1 MLTEVMAHFGL
12 VKELRQAGYYET
24 AAQKQMFQEIK
35 AAAQS
40 GSLVAL
46 TGVIGCGKTTTLR
59 RLFAVLA
66 KENKIRVS
74 KSLSVDKNRATLA
87 TLIAALFYDLSTDD
101 KEIKIPSLGE
111 KREREL
117 RDLIKKGKKPVAL
130 FVDEA
135 HDLHSSTLTGL
146 KRLIEVIEDG
156 GGSLSVIL
164 AGHPKLKNDLRRPTM
179 EEIGY
184 RATIFSLEGMAGSQ
198 GEYITWLIDA
208 CACEG
213 TKLSDVLTVEAIELL
228 SERLRTP
235 LQIEQHLMLAMEA
248 AYHVGEKPVTGPI
261 VESVLSKQIDE
272 LEPKLTRHG
281 YDVRSLAEQFNAKPA
296 EIKLLFRGQLDSA
309 RTKEL
314 TDQMLTA
321 GLPI

>member
-12 VKELRQAGYYET
+12 IKELRQAGYYET
-24 AAQKQMFQEIK
+24 AAQKQMFQELK
-35 AAAQS
+35 LAASS
-40 GSLVAL
+40 GQLIAL
-46 TGVIGCGKTTTLR
+46 TGVIGCGKTTILR

-87 TLIAALFYDLSTDD
+87 TLIAALFYDLAPDD
-101 KEIKIPSLGE
+101 KEIKIPAFGE

-146 KRLIEVIEDG
+146 KRLIEVISDG
-156 GGSLSVIL
+156 EGSLTVIL

-208 CACEG
+208 CVREG
-213 TKLSDVLTVEAIELL
+213 TKLSEVLTVEAIELL

-248 AYHVGEKPVTGPI
+248 AYHVGEKPVTGAI

-281 YDVRSLAEQFNAKPA
+281 YDVRGLAEQFNAKPT
-296 EIKLLFRGQLDSA
+296 EIKLFFRGQLDSA

-314 TDQMLTA
+314 TDQMLIA

>member
-1 MLTEVMAHFGL
+1 MAL

-24 AAQKQMFQEIK
+24 AVQKHLFQEIK
-35 AAAQS
+35 ATVQS
-40 GSLVAL
+40 GKLIAL
-46 TGVIGCGKTTTLR
+46 TGVVGCGKTTTLR
-59 RLFAVLA
+59 RLFEVLA

-87 TLIAALFYDLSTDD
+87 TLISALFYDLSTDD

-117 RDLIKKGKKPVAL
+117 RNLVKKGKKPVVL
-130 FVDEA
+130 FIDEA
-135 HDLHSSTLTGL
+135 HDLHFSTLTGL

-156 GGSLSVIL
+156 GGTLSVLL
-164 AGHPKLKNDLRRPTM
+164 AGHPKLKNDLHRPTM

-184 RATIFSLEGMAGSQ
+184 RATIFSLEGMVGSQ
-198 GEYITWLIDA
+198 REYITWLIDA

-248 AYHVGEKPVTGPI
+248 AYQVGEKPVTRAI
-261 VESVLSKQIDE
+261 VESVLSKQIDD

-281 YDVRSLAEQFNAKPA
+281 YDVRGIAEQFNAKPA
-296 EIKLLFRGQLDSA
+296 EIKLLFRGQLDAA

-314 TDQMLTA
+314 TEQMLSA

>member
-1 MLTEVMAHFGL
+1 MLTEVMAHFSL

-24 AAQKQMFQEIK
+24 AVQKQMFQEIK
-35 AAAQS
+35 AAASS
-40 GSLVAL
+40 GKLIAL

-59 RLFAVLA
+59 RLFEVLA

-87 TLIAALFYDLSTDD
+87 TLISALFYDLATDD
-101 KEIKIPSLGE
+101 KEVKIPSFGE

-117 RDLIKKGKKPVAL
+117 RNLVKKGKKPVVL

-135 HDLHSSTLTGL
+135 HDLHFSTLTGL

-156 GGSLSVIL
+156 GGTLSVLL
-164 AGHPKLKNDLRRPTM
+164 AGHPKLKNDLHRPTM

-198 GEYITWLIDA
+198 REYITWLIDT
-208 CACEG
+208 CVSEG

-248 AYHVGEKPVTGPI
+248 AYHVGEKPVTGTI

-281 YDVRSLAEQFNAKPA
+281 YDVRGLAEQFNAKPA

-309 RTKEL
+309 RTREL

>member
-1 MLTEVMAHFGL
+1 MRRLPKNRCFRNSRVA
-12 VKELRQAGYYET
+12 VS
-24 AAQKQMFQEIK
+24 
-35 AAAQS
+35 S
-40 GSLVAL
+40 GQLIAL
-46 TGVIGCGKTTTLR
+46 TGVIGCGKTTIIR

-87 TLIAALFYDLSTDD
+87 ALIAALFYDLAPDD
-101 KEIKIPSLGE
+101 KEIKIPAFGE

-146 KRLIEVIEDG
+146 KRLIEVISDG
-156 GGSLSVIL
+156 EGSLTVIL

-208 CACEG
+208 CVREG
-213 TKLSDVLTVEAIELL
+213 TKLSEVLTVEAIELL

-248 AYHVGEKPVTGPI
+248 AYHVGEKPVTGAI
-261 VESVLSKQIDE
+261 VESVLSKKIDE

-281 YDVRSLAEQFNAKPA
+281 YDVRGLAEQFNAKPT
-296 EIKLLFRGQLDSA
+296 EIKLFFRGQLDAA

-314 TDQMLTA
+314 TDQMLIA

>member
-24 AAQKQMFQEIK
+24 AVQKQMFLEIK
-35 AAAQS
+35 AAVSS
-40 GSLVAL
+40 GKLIAL
-46 TGVIGCGKTTTLR
+46 TGVVGCGKTTTLR
-59 RLFAVLA
+59 RLFEVLA
-66 KENKIRVS
+66 KESKIRVS

-87 TLIAALFYDLSTDD
+87 TLISALFYDLSTDD
-101 KEIKIPSLGE
+101 KEVKIPSFGE

-117 RDLIKKGKKPVAL
+117 RALVKKGKKPVVL

-135 HDLHSSTLTGL
+135 HDLHFSTLTGL

-156 GGSLSVIL
+156 GGTLSVLL
-164 AGHPKLKNDLRRPTM
+164 AGHPKLKNDLHRPTM

-184 RATIFSLEGMAGSQ
+184 RSTIFSLEGMAGSQ
-198 GEYITWLIDA
+198 REYITWLVDA
-208 CACEG
+208 CISEE

-228 SERLRTP
+228 SEKLRTP
-235 LQIEQHLMLAMEA
+235 LQIEQHLILAMEA
-248 AYHVGEKPVTGPI
+248 AYHIGEKPVNGTI

-281 YDVRSLAEQFNAKPA
+281 YDVQGLAEQFNAKPA